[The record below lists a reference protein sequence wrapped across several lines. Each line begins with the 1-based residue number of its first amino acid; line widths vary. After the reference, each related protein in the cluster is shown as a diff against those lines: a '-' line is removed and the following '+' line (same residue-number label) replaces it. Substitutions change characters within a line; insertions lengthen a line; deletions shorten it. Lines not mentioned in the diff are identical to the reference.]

1 MRILVTG
8 GAGFIGSHTVD
19 RLLAEGADV
28 TVLDEFNDYYD
39 PSIKRANVAAFKGN
53 VRVVE
58 GDIRNRDVVNATFH
72 EGKFDTVI
80 HLAARAGVRPSIED
94 PELYLNTNIYGTHHL
109 LEAAKQTNVP
119 RFLFAS
125 SSSVYG
131 INEKVPFS
139 ETDRIEQTISP
150 YAMTKMCG
158 EQMCSNYTNLYDI
171 RTVCLRFFTVYGPRQ
186 RPDLAISKF
195 TRLINE
201 GKPVPRY
208 GDGSTARDY
217 TFCHDIVD
225 GIIASMKYEGDKFDI
240 FNLGGSQTTT
250 LSELIT
256 AVETALGKPAIIE
269 HLPMQPGDV
278 PRTFA
283 DVSKAKRLLGY
294 SPHTPIQVG
303 IPQFV
308 AWYLEHQARASA

>member
-1 MRILVTG
+1 MKILVTG
-8 GAGFIGSHTVD
+8 GAGFIGSHTVE
-19 RLLAEGADV
+19 RLLSQGAEV

-39 PSIKRANVAAFKGN
+39 PAIKRANVAAFKGQA
-53 VRVVE
+53 RVCE
-58 GDIRNRDVVNATFH
+58 ADLRDKDTVFKICD
-72 EGKFDTVI
+72 EGKFDAII
-80 HLAARAGVRPSIED
+80 HLAARAGVRPSIID
-94 PELYLNTNIYGTHHL
+94 PELYISTNIQGTYHM
-109 LEAAKQTNVP
+109 LEGARRSGVP

-131 INEKVPFS
+131 INSKVPFS

-158 EQMCSNYTNLYDI
+158 EQQCSNYTNLYDI

-195 TRLINE
+195 TKLINE
-201 GKPVPRY
+201 GKAIPRY

-217 TFCHDIVD
+217 TFIHDIVD
-225 GIIASMKYEGDKFDI
+225 GIMASLKYEGDPFDI

-250 LSELIT
+250 LNELIQ
-256 AVETALGKPAIIE
+256 AVEKALGKQAIIE
-269 HLPMQPGDV
+269 NLPLQPGDV

-283 DVSKAKRLLGY
+283 DVDKAKRLLGY
-294 SPHTPIQVG
+294 NPHTPIQEG
-303 IPQFV
+303 IPKFV
-308 AWYLEHQARASA
+308 QWYLDMQKSA